1 MVNKIKIW
9 KCVKRGFSQGGSFPQ
24 KVKAIA
30 SNRTPGWLILVVA
43 FFPAVIFSQD
53 YDIQAEESYYPL
65 ATYPLPAKLKL
76 EASGLT
82 TLPNGKLAIAIRKG
96 EIWILENPEST
107 SNKAEDYHWKLFASG
122 LHEPLGLTWHDGA
135 LYTTQRSEVTRIEDR
150 DGDGIADSYLTAAKG
165 WGVSGNYHEY
175 AYGPIFDP
183 KGNLWVTLNINIGP
197 GQDLGGGTTSK
208 DLLWRG
214 WAVRKKPNGK
224 LLPVACGLRSPMG
237 IVTNHLGD
245 VFATDQQGNW
255 WGTCP
260 LLHLRDGAFF
270 GHADSLR
277 DARHPDSPVKHPGPA
292 PKNITTAEAITKYP
306 GYTPPAVWFPYDKI
320 GMSTTGLLS
329 NQTKGKFGP
338 FENQLFVGEFTE
350 AFISRVFLEKVDG
363 EYQGACFHFRKG
375 LQSAALNMAF
385 TADGKSMVVGESN
398 RGWNSLGTRSFG
410 LERITWN
417 GRMPFEIQKMEARP
431 NGFKLTFTKPIQK
444 QSASSPLSY
453 GMSSYTYT
461 LSSKYGS
468 DEVNSAEVEITEAI
482 VAEDGMSVELICK
495 DLRPGYVHE
504 LNAHGVWS
512 TDRSALLHPH
522 AYYTLNRIP
531 KK

>member
-1 MVNKIKIW
+1 MRSSRV
-9 KCVKRGFSQGGSFPQ
+9 F
-24 KVKAIA
+24 A
-30 SNRTPGWLILVVA
+30 VA
-43 FFPAVIFSQD
+43 MLLLLSPCGFSQD

-65 ATYPLPAKLKL
+65 TTYPLPAKLKL

-150 DGDGIADSYLTAAKG
+150 DSDGIADSYLTAAKG

-197 GQDLGGGTTSK
+197 GQDLGGGTSSK

-277 DARHPDSPVKHPGPA
+277 DAKHPDSPVKHPGPA

-385 TADGKSMVVGESN
+385 TADGKSMIVGESN

-431 NGFKLTFTKPIQK
+431 NGFKLTFTKPIQN

-453 GMSSYTYT
+453 DMSSYTYT
-461 LSSKYGS
+461 FSSKYGS

-495 DLRPGYVHE
+495 NLRPGYVHE